1 MVVVLLVLVGIA
13 VQPALAHAIPVSSNP
28 QPNTILESAPA
39 EITIL
44 FNEPVVP
51 DLSRIQVLTQAGQAL
66 VVGPLRPVEAENRTM
81 SVALPPL
88 NDGAY
93 LVSWQM
99 LSAVDGHT
107 TSGTFSFGVGEA
119 ELAAATEDA
128 TVIAQL
134 SPLSATARWLTLT
147 GIALLLGLFGFR
159 LFAWNPIL
167 TGVDLEPAEEEL
179 DLDHAR
185 AALRIGTLALAL
197 VAIALA
203 LIFIDQARVYDL
215 LQPANFQTWLGT
227 RFGTLWLMRFFW
239 IAAIHFN
246 LSLFV
251 DVQNGR
257 DELRGWV
264 WWAGLAL
271 TGGLALTSTLIS
283 HSAALPADTL
293 EAVAV
298 DFAHLLAAGLWAGG
312 LVYLGLALWQA
323 RRLPREARSW
333 LNLSLII
340 NFSALA
346 AFAVGVLITSG
357 AYLAWKHVG
366 TWTALVGTAY
376 GLALLAKIAVALVA
390 FAIAGANLLFIKP
403 RLHAAYEEPDGE
415 TAARAMKRFGRLVR
429 AEAALALLAL
439 LVAGILTDLQRGAD
453 APLLSD
459 APGRT
464 VVRQTAD
471 DLDVQL
477 TIEPALV
484 GQNTFELLITGAN
497 GEPIADAAEV
507 SLRYTFL
514 GQSVGAA
521 NGDAEM
527 VDNGRYRLQGSYISL
542 VGPWQVEVSIRR
554 PGVFDTFAPF
564 RLEAGLGGTIR
575 PLDSGV
581 RPLEQFARFMTLA
594 GGAATGA
601 AMVLFA
607 VGWGFLASRAAKSE
621 WQLMPL
627 LAISILVFWLGAS
640 QLFTFFDQEYTPA
653 KFLTNPV
660 LPDVA
665 SIAIGEQLYAEN
677 CIACHGPE
685 GRGNGPAA
693 VTLSPPPADF
703 TSGHTATHTDGDLYY
718 WIMEGIE
725 NMPMPAFGDRL
736 TTEEGWHLVN
746 YVRRLSNQASQ
757 VTPGALPPAT

>member
-1 MVVVLLVLVGIA
+1 MNRRYRFGLAAVILLLILIGVWA
-13 VQPALAHAIPVSSNP
+13 QPVLAHAVPVSSDP
-28 QPNTILESAPA
+28 QPNTILEDTPA

-51 DLSRIQVLTQAGQAL
+51 DLSQIEVLTQAGQAL
-66 VVGPLRPVEAENRTM
+66 AAGPLQPVDADNRTL
-81 SVALPPL
+81 SLPLPPL

-93 LVSWQM
+93 LVSWQV

-119 ELAAATEDA
+119 ELTAASEDVA
-128 TVIAQL
+128 IIAQL

-159 LFAWNPIL
+159 LFVWNPL
-167 TGVDLEPAEEEL
+167 LNDVELEPAEEEL

-185 AALRIGTLALAL
+185 ATLRIGTLALVL
-197 VAIALA
+197 IALA
-203 LIFIDQARVYDL
+203 LVLIFIDQTRTYDL
-215 LQPANFQTWLGT
+215 LQPANLQTWLGT
-227 RFGTLWLMRFFW
+227 RFGTIWLMRFFW

-246 LSLFV
+246 LNLFV
-251 DVQNGR
+251 DVQQGR
-257 DELRGWV
+257 TELRGRS

-271 TGGLALTSTLIS
+271 TAALALTSAFTS
-283 HSAALPADTL
+283 HSAALSADTL

-298 DFAHLLAAGLWAGG
+298 DFAHVLAAGLWAGG
-312 LVYLGLALWQA
+312 LIYLALALWQA
-323 RRLPREARSW
+323 RRLARDSRSW

-346 AFAVGVLITSG
+346 AIAVGILLTSG

-366 TWTALVGTAY
+366 SWTALVGTAY
-376 GLALLAKIAVALVA
+376 GLALLAKIAVALLA
-390 FAIAGANLLFIKP
+390 FAIAGANLLYVKP
-403 RLHAAYEEPDGE
+403 RLYAAYEEPDSE
-415 TAARAMKRFGRLVR
+415 KAARAIQGFGRLVR
-429 AEAALALLAL
+429 AEMVLAL
-439 LVAGILTDLQRGAD
+439 LVLLAAGILTDLQRGVD
-453 APLLSD
+453 APLLTD

-464 VVRQTAD
+464 VVTQTAD

-484 GQNTFELLITGAN
+484 GPNDFNLLITGAG
-497 GEPIADAAEV
+497 GEPIADEAEV

-514 GQSVGAA
+514 GQSIGAA
-521 NGDAEM
+521 TGDAEQ
-527 VDNGRYRLQGSYISL
+527 VDRGRYRLQGSYISL
-542 VGPWQVEVSIRR
+542 VGPWQIEVSIRR
-554 PGVFDTFAPF
+554 PGEFDTFAPF
-564 RLEAGLGGTIR
+564 RLEAGLGGNIR

-581 RPLEQFARFMTLA
+581 RPLEQFAGFMTLA

-601 AMVLFA
+601 AMLLFA
-607 VGWGFLASRAAKSE
+607 IGWGFLATRAAKNE
-621 WQLMPL
+621 WQLIPL

-640 QLFTFFDQEYTPA
+640 QLYTFFDLEYTPG
-653 KFLTNPV
+653 KFLTNPI
-660 LPDVA
+660 LPDVE
-665 SIAIGEQLYAEN
+665 SIAVGEQLYAEN
-677 CIACHGPE
+677 CVACHGPE

-703 TSGHTATHTDGDLYY
+703 TAGHTATHTDGDLYY

-725 NMPMPAFGDRL
+725 NVPMPAFGDTL
-736 TTEEGWHLVN
+736 SAEEGWHLVN
-746 YVRRLSNQASQ
+746 YVRRLSNQAN
-757 VTPGALPPAT
+757 